1 MIKYAI
7 IIGINYKGSSKY
19 LPGCMNDVI
28 TIYKTLINW
37 GFQTNNII
45 VLADDIQKSDIIKTS
60 IIQPTSFNINQ
71 SLGVFVKQFKN
82 GDSGVIYYT
91 GHGMRTKIGNKR
103 IESCIVPIDY
113 KKSGVVSSESIRYYL
128 NKIPSEVNIFC
139 LFDCC
144 NSGTICDLKYHYYD
158 TSYRKNVKV
167 KLRKFDYTDW
177 NFRQNTQLFNNEV
190 DTPSSLSIDT
200 NANIVSISGCWDTQ
214 VSYDLGR
221 NGALTMAFM
230 KVIGAY
236 DIKLLKFKHLL
247 QDLRGTLS
255 QMHITQTPQLMC
267 GKNLELNY
275 IMGSFLNV

>member
-71 SLGVFVKQFKN
+71 SLGVFVKQFKT

-103 IESCIVPIDY
+103 IEGRAPIYYKVDMDCEFGFPMALIDQIKKLG
-113 KKSGVVSSESIRYYL
+113 KKSHLIKACMSEYWTPTFKWKYL
-128 NKIPSEVNIFC
+128 EFLCPSMLVIEILPFPESLLANKGRMNYNEDMKFAKQLYSE
-139 LFDCC
+139 
-144 NSGTICDLKYHYYD
+144 
-158 TSYRKNVKV
+158 
-167 KLRKFDYTDW
+167 
-177 NFRQNTQLFNNEV
+177 
-190 DTPSSLSIDT
+190 
-200 NANIVSISGCWDTQ
+200 
-214 VSYDLGR
+214 
-221 NGALTMAFM
+221 
-230 KVIGAY
+230 
-236 DIKLLKFKHLL
+236 
-247 QDLRGTLS
+247 
-255 QMHITQTPQLMC
+255 
-267 GKNLELNY
+267 
-275 IMGSFLNV
+275 